1 MGIVFALLSALS
13 YGSSDFIAGLA
24 SRRCG
29 VGAVIVI
36 AQPFGLVAALLA
48 LVLFHGES
56 PGVAALLWGSVSGVG
71 SGLGT
76 VVLYR
81 GFAIGRMSVV
91 APLSAIVTAVVPAL
105 VGIGL
110 GEPLSARALAGIA
123 IAVPATGLV
132 SWQPRGADQRSL
144 GVLHGLVSGA
154 GFALL
159 FIALDRAGTAAGAWP
174 LVPGQVVALLVVIP
188 FARYYIDDQ
197 PSWRP
202 AIVPSMAAG
211 ALGGAANLLFLAA
224 TGSGQLAIMSVMT
237 ALYPAVTILLARI
250 IIGERWNRLQLIGLL
265 AVAAAIALVS
275 AG

>member
-1 MGIVFALLSALS
+1 MEIVFALLSALS

-24 SRRCG
+24 SRRCS
-29 VGAVIVI
+29 VGAVVVI

-48 LVLFHGES
+48 LVLFRGET
-56 PGVAALLWGSVSGVG
+56 PGAAALGWGAVSGVG

-105 VGIGL
+105 VGISL
-110 GEPLSARALAGIA
+110 GEPLSLTALAGIA

-132 SWQPRGADQRSL
+132 SWQPRGADQRHL
-144 GVLHGLVSGA
+144 GMLHGLVSGA

-174 LVPGQVVALLVVIP
+174 LVPGQVVALLVVLP
-188 FARYYIDDQ
+188 FAWYYIGDRS
-197 PSWRP
+197 SWRP
-202 AIVPSMAAG
+202 AIFPSVIAG
-211 ALGGAANLLFLAA
+211 ALGGVANLLFLAA
-224 TGSGQLAIMSVMT
+224 TGLGQLAIISVIT
-237 ALYPAVTILLARI
+237 ALYPAVTILLARM
-250 IIGERWNRLQLIGLL
+250 IIGERWNWLQSLGLL
-265 AVAAAIALVS
+265 AAAAAIALVS

>member
-1 MGIVFALLSALS
+1 MGIVFALLSAVS

-29 VGAVIVI
+29 VGAVAMI
-36 AQPFGLVAALLA
+36 AQPCGLVAALLA
-48 LVLFHGES
+48 LVLFRGEPPS
-56 PGVAALLWGSVSGVG
+56 AVALLWGAVSGVG

-105 VGIGL
+105 VGISL

-132 SWQPRGADQRSL
+132 SWQPRGANQGRL

-174 LVPGQVVALLVVIP
+174 LVPGQVVALLVVISV
-188 FARYYIDDQ
+188 AWYYIDDRS
-197 PSWRP
+197 SWRP

-211 ALGGAANLLFLAA
+211 LLGGAANLLFLAA
-224 TGSGQLAIMSVMT
+224 TGPGQLAIVSVIT
-237 ALYPAVTILLARI
+237 ALYPAVTILFARM
-250 IIGERWNRLQLIGLL
+250 IIGERWNRLQSIGLL
-265 AVAAAIALVS
+265 TAAAAIVLVS
-275 AG
+275 IG